1 MLEVGRCSTVVMMG
15 SYTKLKHEAAEA
27 LHSYIYLPTCSI
39 STPCDA
45 VFCEEQTTRHDINA
59 TAHRKPSRRSASMV
73 RDAAS
78 RCNRIT
84 GKQSNIR
91 QRQYDNQP
99 RASSEPSLAVR
110 ERTRSACKLA
120 MLVPCGATSNYCAW
134 GSLVAFGWW
143 I

>member
-1 MLEVGRCSTVVMMG
+1 VVTMG
-15 SYTKLKHEAAEA
+15 LYTKLKHEAAEA
-27 LHSYIYLPTCSI
+27 QHTYIYLPVCSI

-45 VFCEEQTTRHDINA
+45 DFCSEQTTRHDIDA

-91 QRQYDNQP
+91 QSSTTISHEP
-99 RASSEPSLAVR
+99 VASPLW
-110 ERTRSACKLA
+110 
-120 MLVPCGATSNYCAW
+120 PCGSERGVHANWPCLCHVVQLPIIAHGRAW
-134 GSLVAFGWW
+134 LDLVGGYD
-143 I
+143 